1 VRATPGACE
10 LRLPASTT
18 MLITIRVQRRSEDS
32 PTPVTKTF
40 QALADALLPG
50 RGGSVPVESIEIDGY
65 TATGV
70 RCIARLS
77 LQPNGQLQI
86 DYSRLVTS

>member
-1 VRATPGACE
+1 MV
-10 LRLPASTT
+10 
-18 MLITIRVQRRSEDS
+18 ITIRIQRRSEDS

-40 QALADALLPG
+40 QALAAALLQSPPG
-50 RGGSVPVESIEIDGY
+50 TVPVESIEIDGY

>member
-1 VRATPGACE
+1 MV
-10 LRLPASTT
+10 
-18 MLITIRVQRRSEDS
+18 ITIRVQRRSEDS

-40 QALADALLPG
+40 QALAEALLPSPP
-50 RGGSVPVESIEIDGY
+50 GSVPVETIEVDGY
-65 TATGV
+65 TANGI

-77 LQPNGQLQI
+77 LQPNGLLQI